1 MKKSKY
7 NIIIRRE
14 NASLIF
20 NSFTNSYLAI
30 SNQVCD
36 AFESFTIEDFSLK
49 YKKSYHKMCS
59 LGVLIPESKDEL
71 SEIRYKN
78 KIAAFNSRELRIV
91 VYPTQDCNL
100 KCWYCYENHIPHTL
114 MKQETIDRIIKYVE
128 KSVAK
133 NTFDEIYVTLF
144 GGEPFIHF
152 DTIAYPLLSKIKK
165 MVENVGKTF
174 SCFFVTNASLI
185 DEKIIIKLKRLKPH
199 FQITLD
205 GDKERHDQVRIWKNG
220 NKPTFEHILWV
231 VHRLCSG
238 IDGENFFLTLRINYD
253 NITLKSLPQVL
264 EKIKDID
271 RKKVYIHFERVWQT
285 EGESTKE
292 DKDLFRQI
300 LRKFIEAGFCV
311 NQGTFRG
318 YPYSCPSDTRSS
330 IVINY
335 DGTIHKCNG
344 RTLSKQTQYGVLNED
359 GTLNI
364 DEGKMAK
371 RLSIATF
378 EHKECLHCKML
389 PVCMGPCSQK
399 LLEMD
404 GKWSKE
410 ICSMGSIDTSLSDYL
425 LMDFWVKNMVEKY
438 NKQ

>member
-14 NASLIF
+14 NASLIY
-20 NSFTNSYLAI
+20 NSFTNTYLAL
-30 SNQVCD
+30 SNPVCD
-36 AFESFTIEDFSLK
+36 AFESCSVEDFSHK
-49 YKKSYHKMCS
+49 YGKSYHRMCA
-59 LGVLIPESKDEL
+59 LGVFIPESKDEL
-71 SEIRYKN
+71 SIIRYKN
-78 KIAAFNSRELRIV
+78 KIATFNSRALRIV

-114 MKQETIDRIIKYVE
+114 MQHDTMDKIVKYVE

-133 NTFDEIYVTLF
+133 NTFDEICVTLF

-152 DTIAYPLLSKIKK
+152 DTIAYPLLSRIKEI
-165 MVENVGKTF
+165 VENARKMF

-185 DEKIIIKLKRLKPH
+185 DEGIILKLKTLKPH

-205 GDKERHDQVRIWKNG
+205 GDKERHDKVRIWKDG
-220 NKPTFEHILWV
+220 NKPTFDHILWV
-231 VHRLCSG
+231 AHRLCSE

-253 NITLKSLPQVL
+253 NTTLQSLSQVL

-292 DKDLFRQI
+292 NKDLFRQI
-300 LRKFIEAGFCV
+300 LRDFIETGFCV

-318 YPYSCPSDTRSS
+318 YPYSCPSDIRSS
-330 IVINY
+330 IVFNY

-344 RTLSKQTQYGVLNED
+344 RTLSKQTQYGVLNKD
-359 GTLNI
+359 GTLDI
-364 DEGKMAK
+364 DEEKMAK
-371 RLSIATF
+371 RLSVATF
-378 EHKECLHCKML
+378 EHKECLQCKML

-399 LLEMD
+399 LLEQG

-410 ICSMGSIDTSLSDYL
+410 ICSMKSLDTSLSDYL